1 MGIEE
6 ATGLQRYFSDWWKPE
21 LDFKNRF
28 NFLLGEL
35 ENQIEEIEVDRDNS
49 DVLVNGNVVNET
61 EVRRQL
67 NLDDLSI
74 NQLVWHQQ
82 FGNGQ
87 IIAINESNQEIRI
100 MVRFDTVGYKTLMAQ
115 YTHLY
120 TQDNG
125 KQLDYAKTNAGVM
138 SLPIM
143 QNDSLS
149 VLKNRLVQGL
159 DFFKGLLD

>member
-1 MGIEE
+1 
-6 ATGLQRYFSDWWKPE
+6 
-21 LDFKNRF
+21 
-28 NFLLGEL
+28 
-35 ENQIEEIEVDRDNS
+35 
-49 DVLVNGNVVNET
+49 
-61 EVRRQL
+61 VRRQL

-82 FGNGQ
+82 FGHGQ

-100 MVRFDTVGYKTLMAQ
+100 MVRFDTAGYKTLMAQ

-120 TQDNG
+120 TSQDNG
-125 KQLDYAKTNAGVM
+125 KQFDHAKTNAGVM

-159 DFFKGLLD
+159 DFFKGLLG

>member
-1 MGIEE
+1 
-6 ATGLQRYFSDWWKPE
+6 
-21 LDFKNRF
+21 
-28 NFLLGEL
+28 
-35 ENQIEEIEVDRDNS
+35 
-49 DVLVNGNVVNET
+49 
-61 EVRRQL
+61 
-67 NLDDLSI
+67 
-74 NQLVWHQQ
+74 
-82 FGNGQ
+82 
-87 IIAINESNQEIRI
+87 
-100 MVRFDTVGYKTLMAQ
+100 MVRFDTAGYKTLMAQ

-120 TQDNG
+120 TSQDNG

>member
-1 MGIEE
+1 M
-6 ATGLQRYFSDWWKPE
+6 
-21 LDFKNRF
+21 
-28 NFLLGEL
+28 
-35 ENQIEEIEVDRDNS
+35 
-49 DVLVNGNVVNET
+49 VNET
-61 EVRRQL
+61 EMRRQL

-82 FGNGQ
+82 FGHGQ

-120 TQDNG
+120 TSQDNG
-125 KQLDYAKTNAGVM
+125 KQLDHAKTNAGVM